1 MQRGYPCAA
10 QGCESKGP
18 FSFAKENGPF
28 GTPRERLGLAVSSL
42 NILYASGMGIPARGV
57 AAFSIAIRFVSAPTI
72 RCRSADL
79 VGVQPNHRLSPV
91 PTMRRAQQSR
101 ISQAVCRQTNVTRAS
116 RSKARLQH
124 VTTRR
129 RFMAKPCTPH
139 LIPQA
144 EQLFKLQ
151 ATNVGGQG
159 AAPLAFSWGSK
170 GAILSRERMAPLSVQ
185 RHRRCLSLPRRA
197 RETPSP
203 VGQIKKVQ
211 LFLKNPLDKWA
222 PRAIMQPTSEELQT
236 YDGEK

>member
-1 MQRGYPCAA
+1 MHP
-10 QGCESKGP
+10 
-18 FSFAKENGPF
+18 
-28 GTPRERLGLAVSSL
+28 PRENFHCNRAARRAAALAESGACARRCRVS
-42 NILYASGMGIPARGV
+42 V
-57 AAFSIAIRFVSAPTI
+57 AIRFASAPTT
-72 RCRSADL
+72 RCCSAHLVEVRSNL
-79 VGVQPNHRLSPV
+79 RLPRHYS
-91 PTMRRAQQSR
+91 MRRAPAMPLFRKQS
-101 ISQAVCRQTNVTRAS
+101 AAGQTSLAPHD
-116 RSKARLQH
+116 SKARLLSGRDSQG
-124 VTTRR
+124 
-129 RFMAKPCTPH
+129 FMAKPCTPH
-139 LIPQA
+139 PIAQRV
-144 EQLFKLQ
+144 QLFKLQ
-151 ATNVGGQG
+151 TRNVRGQG